1 MKKEKLIEIIKKRY
15 NLTDKEASGLILAGK
30 VLMDEIPVTKTG
42 VLVDPDKIIRIKKRS
57 KYVSRGAYKLLN
69 AFKYFDISV
78 ENKICID
85 VGSSTGGFT
94 QVLLEKGAQKV
105 YAIDCGT
112 NQIDYS
118 LRYNSKVV
126 VMENTKFTDIN
137 KSSFNESIDFAVM
150 DVSFTSSVNLIRHLY
165 NNLNIKNMVVLIK
178 PQFEYQR
185 LKDILK
191 LRGQFN
197 GIVKNESD
205 LKKIIEYIKSEIETS
220 GLNIINIV
228 PSNIKGTKGNLE
240 YLFHIER

>member
-1 MKKEKLIEIIKKRY
+1 
-15 NLTDKEASGLILAGK
+15 
-30 VLMDEIPVTKTG
+30 
-42 VLVDPDKIIRIKKRS
+42 
-57 KYVSRGAYKLLN
+57 
-69 AFKYFDISV
+69 
-78 ENKICID
+78 
-85 VGSSTGGFT
+85 
-94 QVLLEKGAQKV
+94 
-105 YAIDCGT
+105 
-112 NQIDYS
+112 
-118 LRYNSKVV
+118 
-126 VMENTKFTDIN
+126 
-137 KSSFNESIDFAVM
+137 
-150 DVSFTSSVNLIRHLY
+150 
-165 NNLNIKNMVVLIK
+165 MVVLIK